1 MKHNKDVAGSL
12 APVTESSAVKNSGN
26 SELYRYW
33 QIRILYS
40 LTFGYAAFYLVR
52 QNFNFA
58 LPVLAEEFGYTKM
71 ELGYIMSFWQVV
83 YGVGKFVNG
92 YYSDRSNARKF
103 MSIGLLLSSLACLLM
118 GFGTAYWYFAIVWGI
133 SAWVQ
138 SMGWPPVAKLLPRW
152 YAPTELGTVWGIAN
166 VSHQVGGAVI
176 AALSG
181 FIIPM
186 YGWQSF
192 FFIPAVV
199 SLIMAGF
206 LFERL
211 RDTPKS
217 LGLDSIE
224 VHRGLVKSEDEVE
237 DDDEADI
244 TPMEVVKTLASSRNL
259 WFVCLGN
266 MFLYIVRM
274 GVLTWAPTFL
284 KESKGAAFMASGLQ
298 VMGFD
303 LAGMIGGITAGYLS
317 DKVFKGRRGPVSF
330 FFMVALVGALIYFW
344 TVPAGHD
351 YLNAIAMVLVGFFVY
366 GPQVLVGVAAAD
378 FSTKKTVGMA
388 VGVTGTF
395 AYVGSALSGIVV
407 GWLADKYG
415 WNAGFIFFIGS
426 AVLSC
431 VCFAL
436 TWTARAAILDKN
448 KTR

>member
-1 MKHNKDVAGSL
+1 MKHKTERTIITA
-12 APVTESSAVKNSGN
+12 APLLETEGKSPAKP
-26 SELYRYW
+26 ELYRYW

-58 LPVLAEEFGYTKM
+58 LPVLVEEYGYTRM
-71 ELGYIMSFWQVV
+71 ELGYIMSFWQVI

-92 YYSDRSNARKF
+92 YYSDRSNARQF
-103 MSIGLLLSSLACLLM
+103 MSIGLLLSALTCLLM
-118 GFGTAYWYFAIVWGI
+118 GFGSAYWFFAVVWGI
-133 SAWVQ
+133 NAWVQ

-152 YAPTELGTVWGIAN
+152 YSPTELGTVWGIAN
-166 VSHQVGGAVI
+166 ISHQVGGAII

-181 FIIPM
+181 FIIPI

-192 FFIPAVV
+192 FFLPAVA

-224 VHRGLVKSEDEVE
+224 VHRGLVKSESEVE
-237 DDDEADI
+237 DSDDDPDI
-244 TPMEVVKTLASSRNL
+244 SPLEVVKTLASSRNL

-330 FFMVALVGALIYFW
+330 LFMVALVGALIYFW

-395 AYVGSALSGIVV
+395 AYVGSAISGIVV

-431 VCFAL
+431 ICFAL
-436 TWTARAAILDKN
+436 TWTARAAILDKA
-448 KTR
+448 KI

>member
-1 MKHNKDVAGSL
+1 MKHNIDVVDKL
-12 APVTESSAVKNSGN
+12 ASAEAENPSKGSGN
-26 SELYRYW
+26 PELYRYW
-33 QIRILYS
+33 QVRILYS

-58 LPVLAEEFGYTKM
+58 LPVLVEEFGYTRM
-71 ELGYIMSFWQVV
+71 ELGYIMSFWQIV
-83 YGVGKFVNG
+83 YGIGKFVNG

-103 MSIGLLLSSLACLLM
+103 MSIGLLLSSLTCLMM
-118 GFGTAYWYFAIVWGI
+118 GFGTGYWFFAIVWGI
-133 SAWVQ
+133 NAWVQ

-152 YAPTELGTVWGIAN
+152 YSPTELGTVWGIAN
-166 VSHQVGGAVI
+166 ISHQIGGAVI

-192 FFIPAVV
+192 FFLPAAV
-199 SLIMAGF
+199 SLIMAVF

-217 LGLDSIE
+217 LGLESIE
-224 VHRGLVKSEDEVE
+224 VHRGLVKAEDEIPEE
-237 DDDEADI
+237 DEEDI
-244 TPMEVVKTLASSRNL
+244 SPLEVVKTLASSRNL

-266 MFLYIVRM
+266 MFLYVVRM

-303 LAGMIGGITAGYLS
+303 LAGMVGGITAGYLS
-317 DKVFKGRRGPVSF
+317 DRVFKGRRGPVSF
-330 FFMVALVGALIYFW
+330 FFMIALVAALIYFW
-344 TVPAGHD
+344 TVPPGHD

-395 AYVGSALSGIVV
+395 AYVGSALSGIMV
-407 GWLADKYG
+407 GWLADNYG

-431 VCFAL
+431 ICFAL
-436 TWTARAAILDKN
+436 TWSARAAILDKA
-448 KTR
+448 KI

>member
-58 LPVLAEEFGYTKM
+58 LPVLVEEFGYTKM

-103 MSIGLLLSSLACLLM
+103 MSIGLLLSSLTCLLM

-330 FFMVALVGALIYFW
+330 FFMVALVCALIYFW

-431 VCFAL
+431 VCFAM
-436 TWTARAAILDKN
+436 TWTARAAILDKT
-448 KTR
+448 KMR